1 MTEPLVHQDDDD
13 VREHHHNHHHQGCVG
28 AVVGGKSAGHVLV
41 SADLS
46 SSSLSAVDFCAS
58 DIDWDTSPHTTR
70 Y

>member
-1 MTEPLVHQDDDD
+1 MTEPLVHQDDGG
-13 VREHHHNHHHQGCVG
+13 VREHHHQGCVG
-28 AVVGGKSAGHVLV
+28 AVVGGKSAGHMLV